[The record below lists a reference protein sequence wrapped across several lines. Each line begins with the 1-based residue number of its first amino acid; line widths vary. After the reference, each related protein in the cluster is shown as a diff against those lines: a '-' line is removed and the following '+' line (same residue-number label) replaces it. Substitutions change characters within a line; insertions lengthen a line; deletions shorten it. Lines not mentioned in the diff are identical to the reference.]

1 MSLKHKIVSEKKI
14 ATVNDYLKSYPEFK
28 DLDLYK
34 GISFPKGIK
43 DQKFVPSIQ
52 LASMEDAEEISQIF
66 KKVYLGTYSYKELE
80 DEKEIQRMILDPNFY
95 WIVFK
100 LNSTK
105 IIGCIGFHI
114 DLENKSGTFH
124 GLVFKKKYQGLTDLV
139 DLLIAC
145 LYSILKIYEKKILVW
160 SCEIRS
166 AHTKSQYSAMFLNLQ
181 PIAFLPNKDLF
192 YNREESEIL
201 YVLYD
206 EDALDLYRS
215 PEFPVIHHQILNSY
229 AYSLKKF
236 HIGNPIIDNSFD
248 LIFDKQEI
256 NSLNERFISKTE
268 KDRYGNE
275 HVSFMLKGSLSNLS
289 FFYNKAI
296 SNIEH
301 TIYKVA
307 SKEELLFFLKK
318 LKVFIKSNNIRYCE
332 CFVSAYNPIY
342 QIIFLKE
349 GFDVYGYIPAF
360 KYDRGDQKFKDQIV
374 FVYQQGDINKENL
387 RLLSEPKN
395 LLKSIKPLWDL

>member
-28 DLDLYK
+28 DLDLFK
-34 GISFPKGIK
+34 GISFQKGTK
-43 DQKFVPSIQ
+43 DQKTVPSIQ
-52 LASMEDAEEISQIF
+52 LASTDDAKEISNIF
-66 KKVYLGTYSYKELE
+66 KEVYLGTYSYKELE
-80 DEKEIQRMILDPNFY
+80 DEKEIQRMIGDPNFY

-100 LNSTK
+100 LNSIK
-105 IIGCIGFHI
+105 IIGCIGFHV
-114 DLENKSGTFH
+114 DLERKSGTFH
-124 GLVFKKKYQGLTDLV
+124 GLVFKKEYQGLTDLV

-192 YNREESEIL
+192 FNREESEIL

-206 EDALDLYRS
+206 EDALDLYRT

-248 LIFDKQEI
+248 LVFDEEEKRSF
-256 NSLNERFISKTE
+256 NKRFLSRFE
-268 KDRYGNE
+268 KDKYGNE
-275 HVSFMLKGSLSNLS
+275 QVSFMLKGSLSNLS

-307 SKEELLFFLKK
+307 SKEELSFFLEK
-318 LKVFIKSNNIRYCE
+318 LKDFIQKNKIRYCE

-342 QIIFLKE
+342 QIIFINA
-349 GFDVYGYIPAF
+349 GFEPYGYVPAF
-360 KYDRGDQKFKDQIV
+360 KYDLREQKFKDQIV
-374 FVYQQGDINKENL
+374 FVYHHGDINKENL

-395 LLKSIKPLWDL
+395 LLRSIKPLLDL